1 MCGNLDVRNRVF
13 NFRYI
18 VYALFDSITDNYTNY
33 TNNSSYLGDKRTI
46 WIITFNKIIFF
57 FMKVIGEFIVSLLMV
72 IVASLVVAWGYQVFW
87 NEIVLNVWQLFTT
100 GDVLTTMRIPYGAC
114 LAIAFGIGL
123 IHNKKVEKETK
134 SVSETVSYVM
144 TKSVSKVIMI
154 GVTLLV
160 TYLVF

>member
-1 MCGNLDVRNRVF
+1 
-13 NFRYI
+13 
-18 VYALFDSITDNYTNY
+18 
-33 TNNSSYLGDKRTI
+33 
-46 WIITFNKIIFF
+46 
-57 FMKVIGEFIVSLLMV
+57 MKVIGEFIVSLLMV
-72 IVASLVVAWGYQVFW
+72 VVASLVVAWGYQVFW

-114 LAIAFGIGL
+114 LAIAFGLTMIYS
-123 IHNKKVEKETK
+123 KKPEKETK

-160 TYLVF
+160 TSLVF

>member
-1 MCGNLDVRNRVF
+1 
-13 NFRYI
+13 
-18 VYALFDSITDNYTNY
+18 
-33 TNNSSYLGDKRTI
+33 
-46 WIITFNKIIFF
+46 
-57 FMKVIGEFIVSLLMV
+57 MKVIGEFIVSLLMV
-72 IVASLVVAWGYQVFW
+72 VVASLVVAWGYQVFW

-160 TYLVF
+160 TSLVF